1 MIKPDVQLC
10 FFFNAF
16 DFWSWIAGYYYL
28 LRSKIKC
35 ISNLSRFSR
44 WLLGFYFEA
53 GSKFPKYPM
62 LVDAQSPAFQTQ
74 LPRHSDWQIKAVF
87 GKSKRGKCGEGRD
100 KEWLGMEAVTRSKS
114 ECISFSLKRLSF
126 LIESFISPFCNHC
139 GRDFHLY
146 SHSIRFLS
154 RPLVILGNKT
164 LQKTL

>member
-53 GSKFPKYPM
+53 GSKISNASRCPIPCVPNSITATFRLTGKS
-62 LVDAQSPAFQTQ
+62 L
-74 LPRHSDWQIKAVF
+74 F

-139 GRDFHLY
+139 GRDFRLY

>member
-10 FFFNAF
+10 FFLMLLISEVGLLVIIICWGQRLNVFQICQ
-16 DFWSWIAGYYYL
+16 DFPDD
-28 LRSKIKC
+28 C
-35 ISNLSRFSR
+35 
-44 WLLGFYFEA
+44 LGFILRRA
-53 GSKFPKYPM
+53 PKYPM
-62 LVDAQSPAFQTQ
+62 LVNAQSPAFQTQ

-146 SHSIRFLS
+146 IATASDL
-154 RPLVILGNKT
+154 
-164 LQKTL
+164 